1 MTSLELN
8 KNQKKILLEI
18 ARKTIEKA
26 VNNEKLPDFTDLVKN
41 DPVLHE
47 KCGAFVTIH
56 KDGNLRGCIGN
67 IASSIPLWQTV
78 KKMAVEASLRDPRF
92 LPVSP
97 SEVKD
102 LDIEISVLSPFEKI
116 DDINKIEVG
125 KHGLFIKHG
134 FYQGL
139 LLPQVATEYG
149 WDRIQFLEHTC
160 LKAGLYRDCY
170 KEKKCEIYIFSATVF
185 SEKELKE

>member
-26 VNNEKLPDFTDLVKN
+26 VNNEELPDFTNLVNN

-67 IASSIPLWQTV
+67 IASSLPLWLTV

-170 KEKKCEIYIFSATVF
+170 KEKKCEIYIFNATVF

>member
-26 VNNEKLPDFTDLVKN
+26 VNNEELPDFTNLVNN

-67 IASSIPLWQTV
+67 IASSLPLWLTV

-149 WDRIQFLEHTC
+149 WDRMQFLEHTC

-170 KEKKCEIYIFSATVF
+170 KEKKCEIYIFTATVF

>member
-149 WDRIQFLEHTC
+149 WDKIQFLEHTC